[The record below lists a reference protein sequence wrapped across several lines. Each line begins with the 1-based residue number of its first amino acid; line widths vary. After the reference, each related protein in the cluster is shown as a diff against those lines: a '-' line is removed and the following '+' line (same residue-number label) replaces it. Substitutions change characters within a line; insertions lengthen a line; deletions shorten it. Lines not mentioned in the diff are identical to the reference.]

1 MKKWR
6 LNEHASDDM
15 TYTGSSGHD
24 TADDA
29 SSRVSAAPDER
40 ANAMLAAARGGE
52 RVRLRLSD
60 ILRMP
65 MPDQPSWRGRTAI
78 RTFAALG
85 RRQVRAIYGIENL
98 DPRHDPFILA
108 LSHNIHREAVMVPG
122 LLMLLRGGRHIHFL
136 ADWGLLLFPVLGW
149 LVRHAGAII
158 VTNKR
163 AGALTFMRPL
173 FENPLS
179 SADQMRV
186 ALEEGRSVGVFPEG
200 TVTRDPNQLL
210 YGRAGTA
217 RLSLETGVP
226 VVPAG
231 IRFPDAPRDRPLDER
246 EPMEVHIGTAMTPP
260 PIAGDKPSLSEGR
273 AWHATIMREIARLS
287 DKEWQPTAK
296 RDRDR
301 GKRSKDGRRSA

>member
-1 MKKWR
+1 
-6 LNEHASDDM
+6 M

-24 TADDA
+24 TADDV
-29 SSRVSAAPDER
+29 SSRSFVAPDEKT
-40 ANAMLAAARGGE
+40 NAMLVSARGT
-52 RVRLRLSD
+52 VRLRLID
-60 ILRMP
+60 VLRMP
-65 MPDQPSWRGRTAI
+65 MPDQPSWRARTAI

-85 RRQVRAIYGIENL
+85 RRQVRAIYGLENIA
-98 DPRHDPFILA
+98 PGREPFILA
-108 LSHNIHREAVMVPG
+108 LSHNINREAVMVPG
-122 LLMLLRGGRHIHFL
+122 LLMLLRGGRYIHFL

-158 VTNKR
+158 VTSKG
-163 AGALTFMRPL
+163 AGAMTFLRPL
-173 FENPLS
+173 FEQPTS
-179 SADQMRV
+179 SAVRMRA

-200 TVTRDPNQLL
+200 TVTRDPNNLL

-231 IRFPDAPRDRPLDER
+231 IRFPDAPRDRPLDDR
-246 EPMEVHIGTAMTPP
+246 EPLEVHIGAALHPP

-273 AWHATIMREIARLS
+273 AWHATIMREIAHLS
-287 DKEWQPTAK
+287 GKEWQPTAK

-301 GKRSKDGRRSA
+301 GKRSRNGRKTA